1 MQLMATKK
9 VPLKDNKAFGFPF
22 SINELGKTGTLTGD
36 DDIRARILQ
45 VLLTAPGERVN
56 LPEFGCGLRDLVFDP
71 NNDILAATTEF
82 TVMKALET
90 WLGDVIIVERVDVSS
105 VEGTLQI
112 EVVFIRRDQML
123 RSAVKIMF

>member
-1 MQLMATKK
+1 MDTTG
-9 VPLKDNKAFGFPF
+9 FGFPF
-22 SINELGKTGTLTGD
+22 SINELGKTATLTGD
-36 DDIRARILQ
+36 EDIRARILQ

-90 WLGDVIIVERVDVSS
+90 WLGDVILVERVDVSS
-105 VEGTLQI
+105 REGTLQI
-112 EVVFIRRDQML
+112 EAVFIRRDQMQ

>member
-1 MQLMATKK
+1 MSNNPANIT
-9 VPLKDNKAFGFPF
+9 AFGFPYR
-22 SINELGKTGTLTGD
+22 INELGKTGTLTGD
-36 DDIRARILQ
+36 DDIRARIIQ

-90 WLGDVIIVERVDVSS
+90 WLGDVIIVECVDVSS
-105 VEGTLQI
+105 VEGMLQI
-112 EVVFIRRDQML
+112 ELVFIRRDQMQ
-123 RSAVKIMF
+123 RSAIKIMF

>member
-1 MQLMATKK
+1 MPDQNTG
-9 VPLKDNKAFGFPF
+9 FGFPF
-22 SINELGKTGTLTGD
+22 RINELGKTGTLSGD

-82 TVMKALET
+82 TVRKALES
-90 WLGDVIIVERVDVSS
+90 WLADAIIVERVDVSS
-105 VEGTLQI
+105 VEETLQI
-112 EVVFIRRDQML
+112 EVAFIRRDQL
-123 RSAVKIMF
+123 QRSAIKIMF